1 MQQISFEHLFD
12 IDIAIGARHV
22 IGRGP
27 FGNRVIAEVTEGIV
41 TGPRIKGEVMP
52 GTGGDWVLIGQ
63 DGTFFLDVRLTI
75 KTDDGAFVY
84 MTYHG
89 VRHGSPD
96 VLARLD
102 RGEAVDPSEYYFRT
116 APMFETGDERYAWMN
131 RIVAV
136 GLGDRSPRGPRYSVH
151 QVL

>member
-1 MQQISFEHLFD
+1 MQQLSFEHIFD
-12 IDIAIGARHV
+12 IDITIGARHV

-27 FGNRVIAEVTEGIV
+27 FGRRVVAEVSGGTV
-41 TGPRIKGEVMP
+41 NGPRIKGSIMP
-52 GTGGDWVLIGQ
+52 GTAGDWVLIAD
-63 DGTFFLDVRLTI
+63 DGTFYLDVRLTI
-75 KTDDGAFVY
+75 ETDDGARIY

-89 VRHGSPD
+89 TRHGTPE

-102 RGEAVDPSEYYFRT
+102 RGEDVDPSEYYFRT
-116 APMFETGDERYAWMN
+116 VPFFETGDERYAWMN

-136 GLGDRSPRGPRYSVH
+136 GLGDRTPRGPFYSVH